1 LESWLVDHIV
11 IPGGP
16 DDPACW
22 ERLTA
27 VLSQTWQHENGAFMT
42 LAKLA
47 IDTGYESAAV
57 YAWARKQGIAQV
69 APVKG
74 LEGFNRATPVSG
86 PTFVDATVNGRK
98 LKRGARLWTVAT
110 ATFKAESYRYL
121 RIDRLSDEDRAL
133 GVASPAGT
141 IHLPEWADSEWLKQ
155 LVAEQLVTIR
165 NKRGYARQEW
175 QKMRERNEA
184 LDTRIYARA
193 AAWILGADRF
203 DERMW
208 RQLEKQAGIDS
219 AAAAVAP
226 LDQRKPDAPEA
237 GRITAPRRRGWKI
250 STPRYME

>member
-1 LESWLVDHIV
+1 
-11 IPGGP
+11 
-16 DDPACW
+16 
-22 ERLTA
+22 
-27 VLSQTWQHENGAFMT
+27 MT

-57 YAWARKQGIAQV
+57 YGWARKQGIAQV

-74 LEGFNRATPVSG
+74 MEGFNRATPVSG

-110 ATFKAESYRYL
+110 ATFKAETYRYL
-121 RIDRLSDEDRAL
+121 RLERTSDEDRAS
-133 GVASPAGT
+133 GASNPAGT
-141 IHLPEWADSEWLKQ
+141 IHLPDWADSEWLKQ

-208 RQLEKQAGIDS
+208 RQLEKQAGVET
-219 AAAAVAP
+219 VAITP
-226 LDQRKPDAPEA
+226 TAAPEKPTTPQA
-237 GRITAPRRRGWKI
+237 GQVTTTRRRGWKI
-250 STPRYME
+250 STPKYME